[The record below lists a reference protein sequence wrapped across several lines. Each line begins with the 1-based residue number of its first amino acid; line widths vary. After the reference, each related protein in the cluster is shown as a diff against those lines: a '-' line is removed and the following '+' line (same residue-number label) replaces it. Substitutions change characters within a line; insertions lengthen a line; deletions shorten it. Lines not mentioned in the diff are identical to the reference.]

1 MADLVSAI
9 GTRGAARGV
18 SVHKMQAQME
28 RVAYLAEKTP
38 WFSKGLSPQ
47 RENPT
52 CRYIRDHLLPLLDG
66 TERRKVAVGKGRYD
80 RAMERLDEADGLR
93 VRMGLLD
100 GLIEK
105 MRAMGE
111 TRLEGEAA
119 HAWKVM
125 LMEAEALVLKKR
137 GTASLRLFVERGES
151 ECICLAEK
159 SLKAAVERWE
169 ALGSGSLDHAK
180 ALYWL
185 ALAKYGME
193 KDEEAAKFAQKC
205 MEMCE
210 GEEGREWLHGNA
222 ADVLARARIELNRER
237 LTC

>member
-1 MADLVSAI
+1 
-9 GTRGAARGV
+9 
-18 SVHKMQAQME
+18 MQAQVE

-38 WFSKGLSPQ
+38 WFSKGLPPQ

-66 TERRKVAVGKGRYD
+66 EERRKAAVGRRRYD
-80 RAMERLDEADGLR
+80 RAMEKVDETEGLR

-100 GLIEK
+100 GLMER

-111 TRLEGEAA
+111 TGLEGEAA
-119 HAWKVM
+119 RAWKVM

-137 GTASLRLFVERGES
+137 GTAGLRLFVERGER

-159 SLKAAVERWE
+159 SLKAAVDRWE
-169 ALGSGSLDHAK
+169 ALGSGSLDYAK

-185 ALAKYGME
+185 ALAKYGMG
-193 KDEEAAKFAQKC
+193 KDEEAAKCAQKC
-205 MEMCE
+205 MGMCD
-210 GEEGREWLHGNA
+210 GKEGREWLHGNA
-222 ADVLARARIELNRER
+222 KDVLARAMIELNRER
-237 LTC
+237 LTR

>member
-1 MADLVSAI
+1 
-9 GTRGAARGV
+9 
-18 SVHKMQAQME
+18 ME
-28 RVAYLAEKTP
+28 AEMDRLKYLAEKTP

-47 RENPT
+47 RENQT
-52 CRYIRDHLLPLLDG
+52 CRYIRDHLLPLLDE
-66 TERRKVAVGKGRYD
+66 TERRKVVVGKGHYD

-93 VRMGLLD
+93 IRMGLLD
-100 GLIEK
+100 GLMEK

-111 TRLEGEAA
+111 PRLEGEAA
-119 HAWKVM
+119 HAWKAM

-137 GTASLRLFVERGES
+137 GTAALRLYVERGES

-159 SLKAAVERWE
+159 SLNAAVERWE
-169 ALGSGSLDHAK
+169 ALGGGSLDHAK

-185 ALAKYGME
+185 ALAKYGRGN
-193 KDEEAAKFAQKC
+193 DEEAAKSAQKC

-210 GEEGREWLHGNA
+210 GLGGREWLHDNA
-222 ADVLARARIELNRER
+222 KDVLARARIELNRER